1 MEFWKNPFQVRTGS
15 ATIKVGAL
23 TLAPVAP
30 LMLITQKSSPTG
42 FEIGSFEVDGDAVGF
57 FAMPSSKS
65 CFAND
70 QAMGELGQDGKQPLL
85 AAFWWV
91 AERSNKQEA
100 NMEIELKEAKGKK
113 ARKGKGKMRVES
125 EVEAALPS
133 LRAAVSVVGGQ
144 QPLPSKLDLVL
155 VFLPLLTGKLL
166 DVSTRL
172 MHFLASKYNF

>member
-30 LMLITQKSSPTG
+30 LMQITQKSSPTG
-42 FEIGSFEVDGDAVGF
+42 FEIGSFEVDGGAVGF

-91 AERSNKQEA
+91 DERSNKKDA
-100 NMEIELKEAKGKK
+100 NMEIEFKEAKGEKG
-113 ARKGKGKMRVES
+113 REREGKGRK
-125 EVEAALPS
+125 
-133 LRAAVSVVGGQ
+133 
-144 QPLPSKLDLVL
+144 
-155 VFLPLLTGKLL
+155 
-166 DVSTRL
+166 
-172 MHFLASKYNF
+172 